1 MTDFLV
7 LSPPPLLNTLSEQL
21 TELSARAKKAEDDA
35 AAARAEQRAKIQARV
50 DKLQADTAMRTAK
63 VAAAGAGAKDQ
74 AVMQW
79 HTLQQQVKA
88 NNDRIRADIDAKKAE
103 HDKARAQHKAERAEE
118 NAAAAIAFAYDA
130 IDYADAAVLDAV
142 ITRVDADAVQ

>member
-1 MTDFLV
+1 MK
-7 LSPPPLLNTLSEQL
+7 PLSEQL

-35 AAARAEQRAKIQARV
+35 AAAHAEQRAKIQDRV
-50 DKLQADTAMRTAK
+50 DKLQADTAARTAK
-63 VAAAGAGAKDQ
+63 VAAAGAAAKDQ

-103 HDKARAQHKAERAEE
+103 HDKARAQRKAERAED

-130 IDYADAAVLDAV
+130 IDYSEAAVLDAV
-142 ITRVDADAVQ
+142 LTRADADAAQ